1 MSVITDPEEDV
12 AGSYLGL
19 FAVLIVVFGFIAL
32 LVWAGTGPLKK
43 GGEHAGAPS
52 PLARGPN
59 EALPPGNA
67 PDMAGAPSNGRE
79 LAASTLIARIS
90 FGSGIDQERPLPI
103 LSAVLAR
110 KPQAFI
116 IVGDAVRASV
126 EEPGTGASVTSPLL
140 IAAAYGTLETHTAF
154 KAFRQG
160 VPILGTWG
168 AHDYGQPGAGRS
180 FSYRTASKEAF
191 LQFYGLSEG
200 SERARREGVYGVY
213 VYGPEGSRV
222 QVILLDTNSF
232 RDNAHALL
240 GEAQWAWLEQQLIAA
255 ADVRLLVS
263 PIPVLAESSAGD
275 RWAALPVERAHLLE
289 VLRRTDAKNVVILS
303 GNGEAGAIYK
313 DEKDLSYPIF
323 EIASAG
329 LSAPASGGAPAA
341 DPMRID
347 QAYTDEN
354 FGAIDID
361 WQARSVNLELRDK
374 SGNLI
379 RGVSAAIVPDEEPP
393 VVQ

>member
-52 PLARGPN
+52 PLARGMG
-59 EALPPGNA
+59 ESLPPGTV
-67 PDMAGAPSNGRE
+67 PEMGVPAGVGE
-79 LAASTLIARIS
+79 LAASTVVTRIA
-90 FGSGIDQERPLPI
+90 FGSGIDQEKPLPI

-116 IVGDAVRASV
+116 IVGDAVRAYV
-126 EEPGTGASVTSPLL
+126 EEPGTGAPVTSPLL
-140 IAAAYGTLETHTAF
+140 IAAAYGALGDNKDF
-154 KAFRQG
+154 KKFRTG
-160 VPILGTWG
+160 LPLLGTWG
-168 AHDYGQPGAGRS
+168 AHDYGQPGAGKS
-180 FSYRTASKEAF
+180 FSFQTASKEAF

-200 SERARREGVYGVY
+200 SERARRDGVYGAY

-222 QVILLDTNSF
+222 QVILLDTNTF
-232 RDNAHALL
+232 RDGANALL
-240 GEAQWAWLEQQLIAA
+240 GEAQWGWLEQQLIAA

-263 PIPVLAESSAGD
+263 PMPVLAEAGAGAG
-275 RWAALPVERAHLLE
+275 WSALPGERARLLE
-289 VLRRTDAKNVVILS
+289 VLRRTDAKNLVILS
-303 GNGEAGAIYK
+303 GDGQAGAIYK
-313 DEKDLSYPIF
+313 DEKTLSYPLF
-323 EIASAG
+323 EVASAG
-329 LSAPASGGAPAA
+329 LNSAPAAAPPA
-341 DPMRID
+341 DPARID

-361 WQARSVNLELRDK
+361 WQARSINLELRDK

>member
-52 PLARGPN
+52 PLARGVG
-59 EALPPGNA
+59 ESLPPGSA
-67 PDMAGAPSNGRE
+67 PGLSGASGGGQE
-79 LAASTLIARIS
+79 LAPATVLTRIA

-103 LSAVLAR
+103 LSAVIAR

-116 IVGDAVRASV
+116 MVGDAVRAHV
-126 EEPGTGASVTSPLL
+126 EEPGTGAPVTSPLL
-140 IAAAYGTLETHTAF
+140 IAAAYGALAENKDF
-154 KAFRQG
+154 KTFRSG
-160 VPILGTWG
+160 LPLLGTWG
-168 AHDYGQPGAGRS
+168 GHDYGQPGAGKS
-180 FSYRTASKEAF
+180 FPYQAASKEAF

-200 SERARREGVYGVY
+200 SERARRDGVYGAY

-232 RDNAHALL
+232 RDGAVTLL
-240 GEAQWAWLEQQLIAA
+240 GGAQWAWLEQQLIAA

-263 PIPVLAESSAGD
+263 PVPVLPETGGD
-275 RWAALPVERAHLLE
+275 ERWAALPGERAQLFD

-313 DEKDLSYPIF
+313 DERDLPYPLF
-323 EIASAG
+323 EVASAG
-329 LSAPASGGAPAA
+329 LSAPPAGAAAA
-341 DPMRID
+341 DPMRVD

-354 FGAIDID
+354 FGSVDID

-374 SGNLI
+374 TGGLI